1 MKLVTYR
8 FDDEVEVGVLDESST
23 IRGVLTP
30 GGSPAT
36 SLHELIVSCV
46 ASTTSPAS
54 LRVSDRARSLD
65 EVQLLAPLPAPTRN
79 IMCVGKNYHAHSA
92 EFARSGFDASSNDA
106 VPDHPIVFTKPHTS
120 ITGPGD
126 PIEPHVEVTSAL
138 DYEAE
143 VAVVIGKAGRRI
155 AKADAWE
162 HVWGYMLVND
172 VTARDLQR
180 RHKQWF
186 IGKSLDTFCPTGPW
200 LVTADEIVGDAIDIE
215 CSVNGEVRQ
224 QANTADLIF
233 DIPTLIATLSQG
245 MELRPGDIVATGT
258 PAGVGIGFTPP
269 RFLAPGDRV
278 RISSPQLGVL
288 ENSVAIPA
296 QLAGSTQERPA

>member
-8 FDDEVEVGVLDESST
+8 FDGDVEVGALDDSST

-30 GGSPAT
+30 AGKPAT
-36 SLHELIVSCV
+36 SLHELILSSAGLQAPA
-46 ASTTSPAS
+46 ASIGI
-54 LRVSDRARSLD
+54 SDRTRSLS
-65 EVQLLAPLPAPTRN
+65 EVELLAPFPSPRRN

-92 EFARSGFDASSNDA
+92 EFARSGFDASGGEDI
-106 VPDHPIVFTKPHTS
+106 PEHPIVFTKPYTS
-120 ITGPGD
+120 ITGPGV
-126 PIEPHVEVTSAL
+126 PIEPHLDVTSAI

-143 VAVVIGKAGRRI
+143 VAVVIGTGGRQI
-155 AKADAWE
+155 AEADAWS

-186 IGKSLDTFCPTGPW
+186 IGKSLDTFCPSGPW
-200 LVTADEIVGDAIDIE
+200 LVTADEVAGDNIDIE

-245 MELRPGDIVATGT
+245 MELRPGDIIATGT

-269 RFLAPGDRV
+269 RFLAPGDTV
-278 RISSPQLGVL
+278 RISSSQLGVL
-288 ENSVAIPA
+288 ENSIATPA
-296 QLAGSTQERPA
+296 ELAGGRTERSA